1 MPYIL
6 IADDHDLVRD
16 TICAYLANVEKFELK
31 SASDLESAY
40 SILRGRDTID
50 LCVLDLNMPGMDG
63 GAGLLNSIQDF
74 PFTKFALMSGEA
86 SSEAANEAMKNGAR
100 GFLPKSLSAEKMV
113 NAIQLILAG
122 DIYFPYEIAMQATK
136 KKGKEEYRGL
146 SKKEIEVLRG
156 LCAGL
161 SNKEIA
167 RDLDRQEVTVKLH
180 VKNILKKLGVKNRTS
195 AALTAK
201 SEGFS

>member
-86 SSEAANEAMKNGAR
+86 SSEAANEAMKNGAK